1 MKCQT
6 RFTSRYAI
14 RLYIHMSEFK
24 EPSQLVN
31 PDDIETKKRKEIDRI
46 RGRIFDR
53 ETPEAYKEL
62 AKKVGIIELQEPYA
76 ENLHRIFYEGYHDY
90 PGSDPSQELSE
101 LGKLMSEA
109 AKGKT
114 ILDLCCGKT
123 QWMSSFFRRNQAELY
138 IGVDLEPDVFVPVA
152 STRVFRPHAFMALS
166 NKRIDFIDSDLTS
179 GILNKSAEEHTEE
192 ATIEII
198 ERHYRLQENVFEI
211 QDDMLCAI
219 SRMKDES
226 VDAIVVSG
234 IETSFKNPEETKE
247 YLHALDVEIRRVLKK
262 SGIVLNYES
271 DVSVG
276 DMDFVIGDNDNGWK
290 VLRKPDSEAS

>member
-1 MKCQT
+1 MNEFEKQ
-6 RFTSRYAI
+6 FQS
-14 RLYIHMSEFK
+14 LQSE
-24 EPSQLVN
+24 
-31 PDDIETKKRKEIDRI
+31 DAETKKRKEIDRI
-46 RGRIFDR
+46 KERIFDR

-62 AKKVGIIELQEPYA
+62 AKKVGIIELKEPYA
-76 ENLHRIFYEGYHDY
+76 NNLLRTFYQGYHDY

-101 LGKLMSEA
+101 LGKLISEE
-109 AKGKT
+109 AKDGT
-114 ILDLCCGKT
+114 VLDLGCGKT
-123 QWMSSFFRRNQAELY
+123 QWMSFFFRKNQADLY
-138 IGVDLEPDVFVPVA
+138 IGVDLEPDVFVPAA
-152 STRVFRPHAFMALS
+152 STRVLRSHAFMALS
-166 NKRIDFIDSDLTS
+166 NKRMDPIDSDLTS
-179 GILNKSAEEHTEE
+179 GILNKSAEEHAEE

-198 ERHYRLQENVFEI
+198 DRQYRLQDNVFEI

-226 VDAIVVSG
+226 VDMVIVSG

-276 DMDFVIGDNDNGWK
+276 DMEQVMGSGDRHVNWK
-290 VLRKPDSEAS
+290 VLRKPDSETS

>member
-1 MKCQT
+1 MK
-6 RFTSRYAI
+6 A
-14 RLYIHMSEFK
+14 
-24 EPSQLVN
+24 
-31 PDDIETKKRKEIDRI
+31 
-46 RGRIFDR
+46 
-53 ETPEAYKEL
+53 
-62 AKKVGIIELQEPYA
+62 PYA
-76 ENLHRIFYEGYHDY
+76 ENLLRKFYQGYRDY

-101 LGKLMSEA
+101 LGKLISKK
-109 AKGKT
+109 AKDGT
-114 ILDLCCGKT
+114 VLDLGCGKT
-123 QWMSSFFRRNQAELY
+123 RWMASFFQKNNVGLY
-138 IGVDLEPDVFVPVA
+138 IGVDLLPDVLAQELFVSPEA
-152 STRVFRPHAFMALS
+152 
-166 NKRIDFIDSDLTS
+166 DSDELPFYLS
-179 GILNKSAEEHTEE
+179 SRAVSSANDVISDGIVNESAEEHVEKS
-192 ATIEII
+192 TIEII
-198 ERHYRLQENVFEI
+198 ELHYDLQENVFEI

-276 DMDFVIGDNDNGWK
+276 DMDFVIGDNDKGWE